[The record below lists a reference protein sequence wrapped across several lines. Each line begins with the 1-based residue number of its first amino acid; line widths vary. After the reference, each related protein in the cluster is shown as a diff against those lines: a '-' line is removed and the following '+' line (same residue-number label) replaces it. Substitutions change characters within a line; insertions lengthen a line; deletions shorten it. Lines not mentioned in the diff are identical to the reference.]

1 MRPAIGVGIT
11 PNPARVD
18 LSQVKVG
25 PCIGQKVSVT
35 YTVKVV
41 VDFTPAKDF
50 IEGFYIHPE
59 YFSFEWWTSTGMSGS
74 QKYPNLTLSFTETV
88 KKEFDAVPGS
98 GVAFTYTVH
107 VRVIGWAEWEKSVVA
122 YYELYGTPVQEYPK
136 AKIKVSVGEGSGSTT
151 PSGVVELSY
160 GSSVTITA
168 TPGKSEFVDCEFWR
182 WRGSLIPGGVTAENP
197 ITVSWKDLWDRAGCG
212 LATTVFEAVADFY
225 CKTYGV
231 AKVVAYADGELVAA
245 ACDCE
250 KGTCYTPYEQKVPTG
265 GYTTWCRYAGQTKMG
280 SVTVKPG
287 ETAVLEFRFA
297 KPPAAPA
304 PTPTATPIIAPT
316 PPIPTPTPT
325 KTPIYPTPTPWV
337 PTPPPPVIP
346 TPTKTP
352 TPWAPTPWV
361 PTPPTVAPTPTP
373 IAVPAPTPTPT
384 PTIYS
389 LLPLVILGLGAGAM
403 IYIVRGLF

>member
-1 MRPAIGVGIT
+1 VGIT

-25 PCIGQKVSVT
+25 PCIGRKVSVT

-59 YFSFEWWTSTGMSGS
+59 YFSFEWWTSTGRSGS
-74 QKYPNLTLSFTETV
+74 QKYPNLTLSFTERIT
-88 KKEFDAVPGS
+88 KEFDAVPGS

-107 VRVIGWAEWEKSVVA
+107 VRVIGWTKWEKSVVA

-151 PSGVVELSY
+151 PSGVVELGY

-168 TPGKSEFVDCEFWR
+168 TPEKSKFVDCEFWR
-182 WRGSLIPGGVTAENP
+182 WRGSLIPRGATAENP

-212 LATTVFEAVADFY
+212 LATTVFEVVADFY

-231 AKVVAYADGELVAA
+231 VRVVAYADGEPVAA

-265 GYTTWCRYAGQTKMG
+265 GYATWCRYAGQTKMG
-280 SVTVKPG
+280 SVPSIKPG

-297 KPPAAPA
+297 KPPA
-304 PTPTATPIIAPT
+304 T
-316 PPIPTPTPT
+316 PTPTPT
-325 KTPIYPTPTPWV
+325 KTPIYPTPTPTPWV
-337 PTPPPPVIP
+337 PTPPPPIIP

-352 TPWAPTPWV
+352 TPWAPTPRVPTPPVTPTPTPRVPTPWM
-361 PTPPTVAPTPTP
+361 PTPPTVAPPPTP

-384 PTIYS
+384 PAIYS

-403 IYIVRGLF
+403 IYAVGKRS